1 MTTDLTIKYR
11 YFALDI
17 QFMQSIRL
25 FGYSFSGFQVF
36 LSVWTLVALLQ
47 SYFMDLSGEEA
58 YYVLFARSIDF
69 GYLDHPPMVAF
80 ATFLG
85 ELVFQNE
92 LGARLLFVAMSTC
105 SLYLMYEL
113 VERKNLKLFVF
124 LSMGLL
130 AVHAGSFL
138 IKTDVPLLFGELLFF
153 YFYKLYLEKPSLKY
167 CVGLSIAIA
176 FMFLSKYHGVLIV
189 LFTLFSNPRLFTQ
202 KPFYKVLFLTVI
214 LMLPY
219 AFWQYE
225 NDWMSLK
232 FHLSDRSDISFK
244 WSNVLGY
251 LFSQPIVLG
260 PLVSI
265 PMFIAVGKRR
275 GLSMYEKALKYV
287 LIGVLVFFFFQSFR
301 VFIHKHWTSI
311 ALVPLFLLSYS
322 YLAEREKLQ
331 KTTILLGKITLI
343 AIVPVRFYFA
353 FDILPKQFVDSSGP
367 LHHWERWSE
376 QLDSL
381 SSGRPIVFV
390 NSYENASR
398 YQYYAAKKAHTLS
411 TFYFNNTQFDYWDYE
426 ENIQGREVFLI
437 NHKRNNPYFSAPF
450 DADNR
455 SQIRYA
461 IVPNYRSYARVDIEL
476 RNSSENNTYVFDL
489 GETKMVDATI
499 TNKGNYP
506 LVIDDSVDMPVVL
519 SQYFLKGEQQ
529 FGSKVILDSLFLA
542 SGESKKVQLALS
554 APDTPGNYQMRL
566 GISYGW
572 IPATINSSRQKLKVK
587 E

>member
-1 MTTDLTIKYR
+1 
-11 YFALDI
+11 
-17 QFMQSIRL
+17 MQSIRL
-25 FGYSFSGFQVF
+25 FGYSLSGFHVF
-36 LSVWTLVALLQ
+36 LSLWTLAALLQ

-58 YYVLFARSIDF
+58 YYVLFARSIDL

-80 ATFLG
+80 ATYLG
-85 ELVFQNE
+85 ELLIQNE
-92 LGARLLFVAMSTC
+92 LGARLLFILMSSC
-105 SLYLMYEL
+105 SLYLMYDL
-113 VERKNLKLFVF
+113 VDRKNLKLFVF

-153 YFYKLYLEKPSLKY
+153 YCYKHFLDKPSLKY
-167 CVGLSIAIA
+167 CVGLAFAIA

-189 LFTLFSNPRLFTQ
+189 FFTLLSNPRLFTQ
-202 KPFYKVLFLTVI
+202 KPFYKVLFLTVL

-219 AFWQYE
+219 AFWQYQ

-251 LFSQPIVLG
+251 LFSQPLVLG

-265 PMFIAVGKRR
+265 PMFIAVGKRK
-275 GLSMYEKALKYV
+275 GLDLYEKALKYV
-287 LIGVLVFFFFQSFR
+287 LIGVLVFFFLQSFR

-311 ALVPLFLLSYS
+311 ALVPLFLLSYP
-322 YLAEREKLQ
+322 YLAKREKLQ

-343 AIVPVRFYFA
+343 ALIPVRLYFA

-381 SSGRPIVFV
+381 SAGRPIVFV

-426 ENIQGREVFLI
+426 EHIQGKEVFLI
-437 NHKRNNPYFSAPF
+437 NHKRNNPNFSAPF

-461 IVPNYRSYARVDIEL
+461 VVEDYRSYAQVDIEI
-476 RNSSENNTYVFDL
+476 NEPSENEGYVFGV
-489 GETKMVDATI
+489 GETKIVEATI
-499 TNKGNYP
+499 SNRGSYP
-506 LVIDDSVDMPVVL
+506 LKLNSLGDMPVVL
-519 SQYFLKGEQQ
+519 SQYFLRGEQQ
-529 FGSKVILDSLFLA
+529 LGSKVVLDSLFLDSGA
-542 SGESKKVQLALS
+542 SKRIKFELS
-554 APDTPGNYQMRL
+554 APETPGNYQMRL

-572 IPATINSSRQKLKVK
+572 IPATINSSRIKLKVK

>member
-1 MTTDLTIKYR
+1 
-11 YFALDI
+11 
-17 QFMQSIRL
+17 MQSIRL
-25 FGYSFSGFQVF
+25 FGYSLSGFHIF
-36 LSVWTLVALLQ
+36 LGLWTLAALLQ

-58 YYVLFARSIDF
+58 YYVLFARSIDL

-80 ATFLG
+80 ATYLG
-85 ELVFQNE
+85 ELLVQNE
-92 LGARLLFVAMSTC
+92 LGARLLFILMSSC
-105 SLYLMYEL
+105 SLYLMYDL
-113 VERKNLKLFVF
+113 VDRKNLKLFVF

-153 YFYKLYLEKPSLKY
+153 YCYKYFLDKPSLKY
-167 CVGLSIAIA
+167 CVGLAFAIA

-189 LFTLFSNPRLFTQ
+189 FFTLLSNPRLFTQ
-202 KPFYKVLFLTVI
+202 KPFYKVLFLTVL

-219 AFWQYE
+219 AFWQYQ

-251 LFSQPIVLG
+251 LFSQPLVLG

-265 PMFIAVGKRR
+265 PMFIAVGKRK
-275 GLSMYEKALKYV
+275 GLDLYEKALKYV
-287 LIGVLVFFFFQSFR
+287 LIGVLVFFFLQSFR

-311 ALVPLFLLSYS
+311 ALVPLFLLSYP

-343 AIVPVRFYFA
+343 ALIPVRLYFA

-381 SSGRPIVFV
+381 SAGRPIVFV

-398 YQYYAAKKAHTLS
+398 YQYYASKKAHTLS
-411 TFYFNNTQFDYWDYE
+411 TFYFNNTQFDFWDYE
-426 ENIQGREVFLI
+426 EHIQGKEVFLI
-437 NHKRNNPYFSAPF
+437 NHKRNNPNFSAPF

-461 IVPNYRSYARVDIEL
+461 VVADYRSYAQVDIEIIEP
-476 RNSSENNTYVFDL
+476 SESEGYVFGV
-489 GETKMVDATI
+489 GETKVVEATI
-499 TNKGNYP
+499 SNRGSYP
-506 LVIDDSVDMPVVL
+506 LKLNSSGDMPVVL
-519 SQYFLKGEQQ
+519 SQYFLRGEQQ
-529 FGSKVILDSLFLA
+529 LGSKVILDSLFLD
-542 SGESKKVQLALS
+542 SGTSKRIKFELS
-554 APDTPGNYQMRL
+554 APKTPGNYQMRL

-572 IPATINSSRQKLKVK
+572 IPATINSSRIKLKVK